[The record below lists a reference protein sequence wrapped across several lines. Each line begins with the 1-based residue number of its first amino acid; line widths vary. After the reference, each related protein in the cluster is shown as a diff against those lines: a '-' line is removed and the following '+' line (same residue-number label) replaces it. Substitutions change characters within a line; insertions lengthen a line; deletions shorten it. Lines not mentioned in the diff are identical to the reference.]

1 MKDKGYKLGLR
12 GKATLVLT
20 GVIFLAL
27 AITSLIS
34 YEQSKTV
41 AERKVIEL
49 EESKFTL
56 FKHEIE
62 GALDNHHRN
71 LMTLH
76 DVPPIQAILRALAHD
91 NIDPE
96 SEDSLQ
102 TWRQRL
108 IIIFTAFLDNHP
120 EYLQI
125 RYIGAGGDELVR
137 VQTNTDGNV
146 SNVPEAELQN
156 KSDSLYVR
164 ETLKRQVG
172 EAYYSDVTLNHERG
186 MIQESHVPVLRLAVP
201 VHNRDK
207 QSAGLIVIDLSTE
220 KLFGGFSS
228 ESNGVQRNIVD
239 EKGYYIKHADASKV
253 FGLERG
259 LDYRFQDVEPELAE
273 IATRQDQFMRRD
285 TDDKELNGFQKIYI
299 SPLDRSRY
307 WLLTLHVPEHV
318 VFADVA
324 TALNKMLFIS
334 LLIGLL
340 SLIFILW
347 FISKKILMPVVIMA
361 AACRRLKDGDLT
373 VRVDEASA
381 KDEFFTLY
389 TGINAFAAY
398 QEDATEQL
406 KNEVESQTKRLSAV
420 IDNVVDGIITIG
432 ERGIIESFNS
442 AARKIFGYSNDEVIG
457 QNVKMLMPEPY
468 HSEHDGYLDHHIRT
482 GEKKVIG
489 IGREVTGQ
497 RKDGTT
503 FPMELAV
510 SEVIIDTARHFVG
523 ITRDITERK
532 VFEQQIVDEKKQL
545 AAVIDNVVDGIITI
559 GERGRIESF
568 NPAARRIFGYSND
581 EVIGQNVKVLMPE
594 PYHSEHDGYLDHHI
608 RTGEKK
614 VIGIGR
620 EVTGQRKDGTTFPME
635 LAVSEV
641 IIDNVRH
648 FVGITRDIT
657 ERKHTEQMQ
666 KEFISTVSHELR
678 TPLTSIRGSLGLIL
692 GGVTG
697 ELPAKTHALLTIANN
712 NSERLIHLINDI
724 LDIEKIS
731 AGKMEFDY
739 CVMDLI
745 PVIQQAVESNKGYGD
760 ELQVNFKLHVGS
772 DAEVMVNIDEK
783 RIAQVMS
790 NLLSNA
796 AKYSPGHD
804 QVDISIE
811 VTEERVRIS
820 VHDHGKGIPEAFKA
834 KIFSKFSQ
842 ADSSDTRQK
851 GGTGLGLSITKAI
864 VMEHGGNIDFESHEG
879 KGTTFYVDLPL
890 WHEALGFEQSVDRD
904 DVDGHEATNKP
915 LLLVVEDDVDVSK
928 LLCMMLEKEG
938 YCFDQAFNYQ
948 EAMQKIQ
955 THQYSAMTLDL
966 MIPGGSGLTLLREL
980 RNYEA
985 TKDLPVI
992 VVSAKANE
1000 GRLEVEGDAFSMVD
1014 WIEKPIDENRLLTS
1028 IRSGIRHTAL
1038 QNGRVLH
1045 VEDDPDIAT
1054 FVDSLLS
1061 DECQVVHART
1071 LAKAIQF
1078 VTNEAF
1084 DLVLLDIGLPDG
1096 SGLDLLPMLS
1106 LSKRHVPV
1114 IIFSA
1119 QDVSADVARQVKG
1132 VLIKSKTDNEKLM
1145 QQIKLAINKRKI
1157 LF

>member
-1 MKDKGYKLGLR
+1 MKDKDYKLGLR
-12 GKATLVLT
+12 GKTTLVLT
-20 GVIFLAL
+20 GLVFLAL
-27 AITSLIS
+27 AAASLIS
-34 YEQSKTV
+34 YEQSKAV

-49 EESKFTL
+49 EESKFAL

-62 GALDNHHRN
+62 GALDNHHKN
-71 LMTLH
+71 LLSLH
-76 DVPPIQAILRALAHD
+76 DVPPVQAILRALVH
-91 NIDPE
+91 NNVDPE
-96 SEDSLQ
+96 SNDSLQ

-108 IIIFTAFLDNHP
+108 TTIFTAFLANHP

-125 RYIGAGGDELVR
+125 RYIGASGNELVR
-137 VQTNTDGNV
+137 VQTNADGHV
-146 SNVPEAELQN
+146 ANVPEAALQN
-156 KSDSLYVR
+156 KSASLYVS
-164 ETLKRQVG
+164 ETLKRQAG
-172 EAYYSDVTLNHERG
+172 EAYYSDVTLNRERG
-186 MIQESHVPVLRLAVP
+186 MIQEPHVPVLRLATP
-201 VHNRDK
+201 VYNSDN
-207 QSAGLIVIDLSTE
+207 QSAGLIVINLSTE
-220 KLFGGFSS
+220 RLFSGFSS
-228 ESNGVQRNIVD
+228 ESNGVQRNIAD
-239 EKGYYIKHADASKV
+239 EKGFYIKHDDAGKT
-253 FGLERG
+253 FGLERD
-259 LDYRFQDVEPELAE
+259 LDYRFQKVEPDLA
-273 IATRQDQFMRRD
+273 QDVKIHDHFMERD
-285 TDDKELNGFQKIYI
+285 DNSKELHGFQKIYF
-299 SPLDRSRY
+299 SPQDYSRY
-307 WLLTLHVPEHV
+307 WLLILHIPEEV
-318 VFADVA
+318 VFADITSA
-324 TALNKMLFIS
+324 FNKMLLVSLFVGLFAL
-334 LLIGLL
+334 LLIV
-340 SLIFILW
+340 W
-347 FISKKILMPVVIMA
+347 FVSRKILTPVVNLA
-361 AACRRLKDGDLT
+361 AATKQLQAGDLT
-373 VRVDEASA
+373 VRVDETWA
-381 KDEFFTLY
+381 KDEFHTLY
-389 TGINAFAAY
+389 AAINAFAINQKHATFQLE
-398 QEDATEQL
+398 QEVD
-406 KNEVESQTKRLSAV
+406 SQTLRLSAV
-420 IDNVVDGIITIG
+420 IDNIIDGIITIG
-432 ERGIIESFNS
+432 ERGRIESFNP
-442 AARKIFGYSNDEVIG
+442 AARRMFGYSNAEVVG

-468 HSEHDGYLDHHIRT
+468 HSEHDGYLDHHIKT

-510 SEVIIDTARHFVG
+510 SEVVIDNVRHFVG
-523 ITRDITERK
+523 ITRDITERS

-545 AAVIDNVVDGIITI
+545 SAVIDNVVDGIITI
-559 GERGRIESF
+559 GERGTIESF
-568 NPAARRIFGYSND
+568 NPAARNIFGYSND
-581 EVIGQNVKVLMPE
+581 EVIGQNVKLLMPE

-697 ELPAKTHALLTIANN
+697 ELPEKAHALLTIANN

-739 CVMDLI
+739 CVINLI
-745 PVIQQAVESNKGYGD
+745 PVIQQTVESNKGYGD
-760 ELQVNFKLHVGS
+760 ELQVTFKLHVGS

-796 AKYSPGHD
+796 AKYSPTHE

-811 VTEERVRIS
+811 VIEEMVRIS
-820 VHDHGKGIPEAFKA
+820 VHDHGKGIPEAFRS
-834 KIFSKFSQ
+834 KIFGKFSQ
-842 ADSSDTRQK
+842 ADSSDTREK
-851 GGTGLGLSITKAI
+851 GGTGLGLNITKAI
-864 VMEHGGNIDFESHEG
+864 VMEHGGNIDFESREG
-879 KGTTFYVDLPL
+879 KGTSFYVDLPL
-890 WHEALGFEQSVDRD
+890 WHGASGIEETTDGNDM
-904 DVDGHEATNKP
+904 DGHEATNKP
-915 LLLVVEDDVDVSK
+915 LLLIVEDDVDVSK
-928 LLCMMLEKEG
+928 LLCMMVEREG

-948 EAMQKIQ
+948 EAIQKIK

-980 RNYEA
+980 RNHEA

-1014 WIEKPIDENRLLTS
+1014 WIEKPIDENRLLSS
-1028 IRSGIRHTAL
+1028 IRSGMCHTVL

-1061 DECQVVHART
+1061 DECEVVHART

-1078 VTNEAF
+1078 VTHEAF

-1119 QDVSADVARQVKG
+1119 QDVSADVARQVQG

-1145 QQIKLAINKRKI
+1145 QQIKLVINKRKI